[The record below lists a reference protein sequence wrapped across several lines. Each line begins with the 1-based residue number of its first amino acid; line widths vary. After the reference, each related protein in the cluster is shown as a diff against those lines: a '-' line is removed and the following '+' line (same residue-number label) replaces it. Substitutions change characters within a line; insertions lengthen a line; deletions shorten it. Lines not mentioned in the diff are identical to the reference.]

1 MNVFRIKENLKHSN
15 RFYEAYKNIK
25 DMSLYHD
32 IVDKLYIYLS
42 REFRSFNSSYSL
54 EKNFLINLLES
65 QEEWTKE
72 EDIILG
78 TFKDFLVEG
87 LGLFNDTLK
96 DSLLVFDL
104 DIDTPYPSEDF
115 FLNNSSIKACN
126 PC

>member
-1 MNVFRIKENLKHSN
+1 MKVFRIKENLKHSN

-87 LGLFNDTLK
+87 LGLFNA
-96 DSLLVFDL
+96 S
-104 DIDTPYPSEDF
+104 IQR
-115 FLNNSSIKACN
+115 FL
-126 PC
+126 P